1 MDLTMNIAALSVGL
15 TEAKTQQ
22 SLQLSVM
29 KKAMDMAGEGVEE
42 LLTAIAPASLDPNL
56 GTTVDVQA

>member
-15 TEAKTQQ
+15 SEAKTQQ
-22 SLQLSVM
+22 GLQLSVM
-29 KKAMDMAGEGVEE
+29 KKAMDMAGEGGEE
-42 LLTAIAPASLDPNL
+42 LLAGTGSASLDPNL

>member
-15 TEAKTQQ
+15 SEAKTQQ
-22 SLQLSVM
+22 GLQLSVM
-29 KKAMDMAGEGVEE
+29 KKAMDMAGEGMEE
-42 LLTAIAPASLDPNL
+42 LLAGTGSASLDPNL

>member
-1 MDLTMNIAALSVGL
+1 MDLTMGIASLSVGL

-22 SLQLSVM
+22 GLQLSM
-29 KKAMDMAGEGVEE
+29 KAMDMAGEGVEE
-42 LLTAIAPASLDPNL
+42 LLAATGPASLDPNL

>member
-1 MDLTMNIAALSVGL
+1 MDLTMNIAALSVNL
-15 TEAKTQQ
+15 SEAKTQQ
-22 SLQLSVM
+22 DLQLSMM

-42 LLTAIAPASLDPNL
+42 LLAATAPGSLDPRL

>member
-15 TEAKTQQ
+15 SEAKTQQ
-22 SLQLSVM
+22 GLQISMM
-29 KKAMDMAGEGVEE
+29 KKAMDIAGEGVEE
-42 LLTAIAPASLDPNL
+42 LLAGTDPASLDPNL

>member
-1 MDLTMNIAALSVGL
+1 MDLTMGIASLSVGL

-22 SLQLSVM
+22 DLQLSMM

-42 LLTAIAPASLDPNL
+42 LLAATGPASLDPNL

>member
-15 TEAKTQQ
+15 SEAKTQQ
-22 SLQLSVM
+22 GLQLSMM

-42 LLTAIAPASLDPNL
+42 LLAATGPVSLDPNL

>member
-15 TEAKTQQ
+15 SEAKTQQ
-22 SLQLSVM
+22 GLQISMM

-42 LLTAIAPASLDPNL
+42 LLAATGPVSLDPSL
-56 GTTVDVQA
+56 GTTVDMQA